1 MIRLTKNIKA
11 VILVQFK
18 RGDTIAYLAELYDVS
33 PERIEIVLREG
44 LVACAEEIKAALEK
58 AKQEELK

>member
-33 PERIEIVLREG
+33 PERIESVLREG
-44 LVACAEEIKAALEK
+44 LVACADKPQSEEPKEVS
-58 AKQEELK
+58 E